1 MEQILVES
9 TKKHK
14 EEIPILR
21 LCFVVFQGKNDTLG
35 QVQEKMVWSIQGTL

>member
-1 MEQILVES
+1 MEQILMES

-21 LCFVVFQGKNDTLG
+21 LCFVVFQGKND
-35 QVQEKMVWSIQGTL
+35 QHQISDSHD